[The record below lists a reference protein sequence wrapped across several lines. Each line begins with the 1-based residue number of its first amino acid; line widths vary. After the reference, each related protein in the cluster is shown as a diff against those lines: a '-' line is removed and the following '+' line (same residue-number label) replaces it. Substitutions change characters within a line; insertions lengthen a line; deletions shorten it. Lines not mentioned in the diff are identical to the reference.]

1 MDYSNPYGYAAP
13 EASGTNFGMILAGF
27 FFLTT
32 ITFIILWLFVSSPIK
47 ITYCKDPTGTYI
59 YNPDGCPA
67 TMPDTTKK

>member
-1 MDYSNPYGYAAP
+1 MEYSNPYGYAP

-32 ITFIILWLFVSSPIK
+32 ITFIILWLFVTSPIK